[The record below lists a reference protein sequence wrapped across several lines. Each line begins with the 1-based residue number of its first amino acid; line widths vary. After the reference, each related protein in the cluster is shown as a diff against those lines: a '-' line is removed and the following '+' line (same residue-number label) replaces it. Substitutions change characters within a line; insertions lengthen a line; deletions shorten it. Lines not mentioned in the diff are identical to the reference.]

1 MMTKI
6 TRVLL
11 ASVALGALCLTT
23 DAFARGGGGGHGGG
37 GGGHFGGGHF
47 GGGHFGGMHFGGGH
61 VGAAALGHIGGAGL
75 SHGLGQVG
83 GAHFAHI
90 GPAGLGLEGVGGGT
104 GSNRIHDLANFNGH
118 GFNRN
123 AFGSERAW
131 NHWGDHHWG
140 AGWHRWGGWYGPVF
154 WPYLYGDVLTYS
166 LWPGAYHDPFWAYGP
181 DAYLSGIFSPGPYYS
196 AGSNGQYDGLYDVYG
211 AGAPTNAAAPATAQ
225 QTTSSASGMTVTCS
239 GLAPGVTGLPIDRI
253 IAQVVQ
259 PTGNQIQALDDL
271 EIAAD
276 RASEVVKA
284 SCPIQ
289 VPLTPLD
296 RLDAVERRLDA
307 MIQAV
312 QMVRAPL
319 ERFYSLLSDGQ
330 KARLT
335 AMGEQA
341 NGRSSATSGVA
352 ALCDPLSAAPA
363 ESFAQLP
370 TDRIERTIQ
379 PTQPQESA
387 FEKLKSASASAAASL
402 QASCP
407 AKTPQT
413 PVERVD
419 AVEMRLNAMVQ
430 AAKDVRPALG
440 AFYATLSDEQ
450 KARFN
455 LPMSSANAAAL

>member
-1 MMTKI
+1 
-6 TRVLL
+6 L
-11 ASVALGALCLTT
+11 
-23 DAFARGGGGGHGGG
+23 
-37 GGGHFGGGHF
+37 
-47 GGGHFGGMHFGGGH
+47 GH
-61 VGAAALGHIGGAGL
+61 VGGAGL
-75 SHGLGQVG
+75 GHGLGHVG

-90 GPAGLGLEGVGGGT
+90 GPAGLGHDGVGGST

-131 NHWGDHHWG
+131 GRWGDHHWG
-140 AGWHRWGGWYGPVF
+140 GGWHRWGGWYGPVF

-181 DAYLSGIFSPGPYYS
+181 DAFLSGVFSPGPYYS
-196 AGSNGQYDGLYDVYG
+196 PGSNGQYDGIYDVYG
-211 AGAPTNAAAPATAQ
+211 AGAPTNATAPAAVQ
-225 QTTSSASGMTVTCS
+225 QTTSSTSGMTVTCS

-253 IAQVVQ
+253 IAQAIQ

-307 MIQAV
+307 MIQAL

-319 ERFYSLLSDGQ
+319 ERFYSLLSAAQ
-330 KARLT
+330 KERLS
-335 AMGEQA
+335 AMVEPA
-341 NGRSSATSGVA
+341 NSGSSAASGVA
-352 ALCDPLSAAPA
+352 ALCDPRTV
-363 ESFAQLP
+363 SFAQP
-370 TDRIERTIQ
+370 PMDRIERTIQ
-379 PTQPQESA
+379 PTSQQDAA
-387 FEKLKSASASAAASL
+387 FEKLKAASASAAASL

-455 LPMSSANAAAL
+455 LPVSSANAAAL

>member
-1 MMTKI
+1 
-6 TRVLL
+6 
-11 ASVALGALCLTT
+11 
-23 DAFARGGGGGHGGG
+23 
-37 GGGHFGGGHF
+37 
-47 GGGHFGGMHFGGGH
+47 
-61 VGAAALGHIGGAGL
+61 
-75 SHGLGQVG
+75 
-83 GAHFAHI
+83 
-90 GPAGLGLEGVGGGT
+90 
-104 GSNRIHDLANFNGH
+104 
-118 GFNRN
+118 
-123 AFGSERAW
+123 
-131 NHWGDHHWG
+131 
-140 AGWHRWGGWYGPVF
+140 
-154 WPYLYGDVLTYS
+154 
-166 LWPGAYHDPFWAYGP
+166 
-181 DAYLSGIFSPGPYYS
+181 
-196 AGSNGQYDGLYDVYG
+196 
-211 AGAPTNAAAPATAQ
+211 
-225 QTTSSASGMTVTCS
+225 MTVTCS

-253 IAQVVQ
+253 IAQAIQ

-312 QMVRAPL
+312 QMVRAPV
-319 ERFYSLLSDGQ
+319 ERFYSLLSAAQ
-330 KARLT
+330 KERLS
-335 AMGEQA
+335 AMVEPA
-341 NGRSSATSGVA
+341 NGGSSAASGVA
-352 ALCDPLSAAPA
+352 ALCDPRGV
-363 ESFAQLP
+363 SFAQP
-370 TDRIERTIQ
+370 PMDRIERTIQ
-379 PTQPQESA
+379 PTSQQEAA
-387 FEKLKSASASAAASL
+387 FEKLKAASASAAASL

-455 LPMSSANAAAL
+455 LPVSSANAAAL

>member
-1 MMTKI
+1 M
-6 TRVLL
+6 R
-11 ASVALGALCLTT
+11 
-23 DAFARGGGGGHGGG
+23 
-37 GGGHFGGGHF
+37 
-47 GGGHFGGMHFGGGH
+47 
-61 VGAAALGHIGGAGL
+61 
-75 SHGLGQVG
+75 
-83 GAHFAHI
+83 
-90 GPAGLGLEGVGGGT
+90 
-104 GSNRIHDLANFNGH
+104 SNRIHDLTNFNGH

-123 AFGSERAW
+123 AFGSEHAW
-131 NHWGDHHWG
+131 NRWGDHHWG

-166 LWPGAYHDPFWAYGP
+166 LWPGAYYDPFWAYGP

-196 AGSNGQYDGLYDVYG
+196 TSSNGQYDGLYDVYG
-211 AGAPTNAAAPATAQ
+211 AGTPTNVTAPATAQ
-225 QTTSSASGMTVTCS
+225 QTTSSTSGAMVTCS

-253 IAQVVQ
+253 IAQAVQ

-284 SCPIQ
+284 SCPIE

-319 ERFYSLLSDGQ
+319 ERFYSLLSDTQ

-335 AMGEQA
+335 AMAEQA
-341 NGRSSATSGVA
+341 NAGSSAASGVA
-352 ALCDPLSAAPA
+352 ALCDPRAA
-363 ESFAQLP
+363 SFAPLP
-370 TDRIERTIQ
+370 VDRIERATQ
-379 PTQPQESA
+379 PTPQEEAA
-387 FEKLKSASASAAASL
+387 FEKLKAASANAAASL
-402 QASCP
+402 EASCP

-413 PVERVD
+413 PVERID

-455 LPMSSANAAAL
+455 IPASSANATAL

>member
-1 MMTKI
+1 
-6 TRVLL
+6 
-11 ASVALGALCLTT
+11 
-23 DAFARGGGGGHGGG
+23 
-37 GGGHFGGGHF
+37 
-47 GGGHFGGMHFGGGH
+47 
-61 VGAAALGHIGGAGL
+61 
-75 SHGLGQVG
+75 
-83 GAHFAHI
+83 
-90 GPAGLGLEGVGGGT
+90 
-104 GSNRIHDLANFNGH
+104 LANFNGH

-123 AFGSERAW
+123 AFGSEHAW
-131 NHWGDHHWG
+131 NRWGDHHWG

-196 AGSNGQYDGLYDVYG
+196 ASSNGQYDGLYDVYG
-211 AGAPTNAAAPATAQ
+211 AGAPTNVAAPATAQ
-225 QTTSSASGMTVTCS
+225 QATSPPSGTTVTCS
-239 GLAPGVTGLPIDRI
+239 GLAPGVTGLPIERI
-253 IAQVVQ
+253 IAQAVE

-271 EIAAD
+271 EITAD

-319 ERFYSLLSDGQ
+319 ERFYSLLSDAQ

-335 AMGEQA
+335 AMAEPA
-341 NGRSSATSGVA
+341 NGGASSASGVA
-352 ALCDPLSAAPA
+352 ALCDPRAA
-363 ESFAQLP
+363 SFAQLP
-370 TDRIERTIQ
+370 VDRIERATQ
-379 PTQPQESA
+379 PTSQQEAA
-387 FEKLKSASASAAASL
+387 FEKLKAASASAAASL

-407 AKTPQT
+407 AKTPET
-413 PVERVD
+413 PVDRID
-419 AVEMRLNAMVQ
+419 AVEMRLDAMVQ

-455 LPMSSANAAAL
+455 IPAFSANAAAL

>member
-1 MMTKI
+1 
-6 TRVLL
+6 
-11 ASVALGALCLTT
+11 
-23 DAFARGGGGGHGGG
+23 
-37 GGGHFGGGHF
+37 
-47 GGGHFGGMHFGGGH
+47 
-61 VGAAALGHIGGAGL
+61 
-75 SHGLGQVG
+75 
-83 GAHFAHI
+83 
-90 GPAGLGLEGVGGGT
+90 
-104 GSNRIHDLANFNGH
+104 
-118 GFNRN
+118 
-123 AFGSERAW
+123 
-131 NHWGDHHWG
+131 
-140 AGWHRWGGWYGPVF
+140 
-154 WPYLYGDVLTYS
+154 
-166 LWPGAYHDPFWAYGP
+166 
-181 DAYLSGIFSPGPYYS
+181 
-196 AGSNGQYDGLYDVYG
+196 
-211 AGAPTNAAAPATAQ
+211 
-225 QTTSSASGMTVTCS
+225 
-239 GLAPGVTGLPIDRI
+239 LAPGVTGLPIDRI
-253 IAQVVQ
+253 IAQAVQ

-319 ERFYSLLSDGQ
+319 ERFYSSLSAAQ

-341 NGRSSATSGVA
+341 NGRSSATSGAA
-352 ALCDPLSAAPA
+352 ALCDPLSVAPA
-363 ESFAQLP
+363 ASFAQLP
-370 TDRIERTIQ
+370 VDRIERAIQ
-379 PTQPQESA
+379 PTSQQEAA
-387 FEKLKSASASAAASL
+387 FEKLKAASASAAASL
-402 QASCP
+402 EASCP
-407 AKTPQT
+407 AKTPET

-455 LPMSSANAAAL
+455 LPASSANAAAL